1 MLQNTYIR
9 SIVLVTYSPIFLVN
23 IFNIYRSHAF
33 LTGQQLSIDTES
45 YRQSVKNQEEKNQSK
60 LLNSNNLA
68 LITFFVTIFRDQRE
82 REEDIYEVKP
92 STIVLRKKKNVPRI
106 TELIM
111 QQRNKQEGLSSG
123 LGNKHTN
130 GCTTCIRCHRPK
142 MLL

>member
-1 MLQNTYIR
+1 M
-9 SIVLVTYSPIFLVN
+9 
-23 IFNIYRSHAF
+23 
-33 LTGQQLSIDTES
+33 
-45 YRQSVKNQEEKNQSK
+45 VKNQGTSY
-60 LLNSNNLA
+60 LNC
-68 LITFFVTIFRDQRE
+68 FTICRDQRE

>member
-1 MLQNTYIR
+1 MN
-9 SIVLVTYSPIFLVN
+9 IVQGRQ
-23 IFNIYRSHAF
+23 FN
-33 LTGQQLSIDTES
+33 L
-45 YRQSVKNQEEKNQSK
+45 
-60 LLNSNNLA
+60 LA
-68 LITFFVTIFRDQRE
+68 LITLFWTLFRDQRE

-123 LGNKHTN
+123 LENKHTN